1 MKKIISIL
9 IFLLFLP
16 AAYAQEEESC
26 GLTNLASCIPQKFFE
41 FLLGIINAPLQPFL
55 TLTKALL
62 SEPVNIQVF
71 ISLWAIIIYILSIF
85 YGLFLLFAGFN
96 FMVSGYSAEKRET
109 AKMWLRNVFL
119 MMLFVQSSFYLY
131 SILIELSSSMTA
143 GVINMVD
150 PQFFLLTVDN
160 ITNLGLQIIL
170 AIPYLITLLF
180 SVILLSLRYLLV
192 ATGVLFFPIG
202 LFLYFIPPLQGYGK
216 LTINVLMI
224 VMFLPFIQSLML
236 LAASKVME
244 IPVFQNFKIV
254 ILIATFVLINLAM
267 ILLIFF
273 AIAKAAM
280 SVIHSDMGK
289 TVAVIAK

>member
-1 MKKIISIL
+1 MH
-9 IFLLFLP
+9 
-16 AAYAQEEESC
+16 
-26 GLTNLASCIPQKFFE
+26 
-41 FLLGIINAPLQPFL
+41 
-55 TLTKALL
+55 
-62 SEPVNIQVF
+62 
-71 ISLWAIIIYILSIF
+71 
-85 YGLFLLFAGFN
+85 
-96 FMVSGYSAEKRET
+96 
-109 AKMWLRNVFL
+109 
-119 MMLFVQSSFYLY
+119 
-131 SILIELSSSMTA
+131 
-143 GVINMVD
+143 
-150 PQFFLLTVDN
+150 
-160 ITNLGLQIIL
+160 
-170 AIPYLITLLF
+170 PYV

-236 LAASKVME
+236 LAASKVIE